1 MTAFMRASDA
11 FTWAMETDPRL
22 RSTVVSVVLLDR
34 SPDWDQIRERFEM
47 ISRKL
52 PMFRQRV
59 VESPPP
65 TPPRW
70 EYYRGFDLDYHVRRV
85 ALPAPGTLGVNVDTA
100 AIPDF
105 DVFHDALVAGFD
117 EILSLAD

>member
-1 MTAFMRASDA
+1 
-11 FTWAMETDPRL
+11 
-22 RSTVVSVVLLDR
+22 
-34 SPDWDQIRERFEM
+34 
-47 ISRKL
+47 
-52 PMFRQRV
+52 
-59 VESPPP
+59 
-65 TPPRW
+65 
-70 EYYRGFDLDYHVRRV
+70 V